1 MGRSIDDVIGSLPKP
16 RRDRI
21 ESRAEKLAGDMLA
34 GADSLAAIRKV
45 AGLTQAELGDLLG
58 INQNAVSQ
66 MEKRTDVYLSTIRNV
81 ALALG
86 YELEVAFRTQEGKR
100 LPLPNFQPWND
111 KPAPAPA
118 KAERKSA
125 PRKASPRKTDAEAA
139 PAASARTKNPSR
151 RVSGNR

>member
-21 ESRAEKLAGDMLA
+21 EARAEKLAEDMLA
-34 GADSLAAIRKV
+34 GVDSLAAIRKV

-66 MEKRTDVYLSTIRNV
+66 MEKRTDIYLSTIRNV

-86 YELEVAFRTQEGKR
+86 YELEVAFRTRDGKR

-111 KPAPAPA
+111 KPAVASA
-118 KAERKSA
+118 KAERKAA
-125 PRKASPRKTDAEAA
+125 PRKAPGRRTDADAA
-139 PAASARTKNPSR
+139 PAASARMKNTSR
-151 RVSGNR
+151 RTSGSR